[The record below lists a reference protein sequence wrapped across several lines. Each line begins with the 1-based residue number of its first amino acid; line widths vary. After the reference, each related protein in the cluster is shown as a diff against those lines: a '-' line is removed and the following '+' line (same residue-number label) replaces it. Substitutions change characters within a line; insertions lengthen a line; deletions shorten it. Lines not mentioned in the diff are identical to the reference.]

1 MLTDA
6 GQPSDKN
13 RQNTAA
19 SDGVTSHKASLL
31 FTSMYI
37 DNVHDTFSNRNRH
50 LITCGRRKIDLQ
62 RSSLMGCFK
71 YIHTYS

>member
-19 SDGVTSHKASLL
+19 SDGDTSHKASLF

-37 DNVHDTFSNRNRH
+37 DNVHDTFSETETD
-50 LITCGRRKIDLQ
+50 I
-62 RSSLMGCFK
+62 
-71 YIHTYS
+71 